1 MDEMQKHREV
11 LKKIVVLNKRKAK
24 ISYAINEKLNELAA
38 VSAELGELSAELKP
52 TTICAN

>member
-1 MDEMQKHREV
+1 MQKHREV

-24 ISYAINEKLNELAA
+24 ISYVINEKLNELAA

-52 TTICAN
+52 ATICAN